1 MNTFSEIEFILYV
14 KDQEASCNF
23 YRKLLR
29 REPVL
34 NVPGM
39 TEFSLANHCKLGLMP
54 EKGIAKLLGNKVPHP
69 ETGNGIPRSE
79 IYLTC
84 DDADEEYNNALSC
97 GAALLSKTELRDWGA
112 RVCYF
117 SDPDG
122 HVIAFASKNKY

>member
-1 MNTFSEIEFILYV
+1 MKNYSEIEFILYV
-14 KDQEASCNF
+14 KDQALSCDF

-29 REPVL
+29 CEPVL

-39 TEFSLANHCKLGLMP
+39 TEFRLGEHCKLGLMP
-54 EKGIAKLLGNKVPHP
+54 EKGIAKLLGDKLPHP

-79 IYLTC
+79 IYLSC
-84 DDADEEYNNALSC
+84 DDADEAYQHALSC
-97 GAALLSKTELRDWGA
+97 GATLLSITEQRDWGD

-122 HVIAFASKNKY
+122 HVIAFASKSKI